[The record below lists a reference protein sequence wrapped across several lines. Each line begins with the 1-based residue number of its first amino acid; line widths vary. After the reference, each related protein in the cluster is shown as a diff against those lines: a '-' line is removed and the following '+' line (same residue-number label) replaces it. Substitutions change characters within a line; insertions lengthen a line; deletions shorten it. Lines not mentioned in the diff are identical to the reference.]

1 MFKIFKIIFVNVI
14 IILFISKF
22 GHTNEEKIKIGLLVP
37 MSGEKN
43 KLGQSIIKSTRLALK
58 DIGTD
63 KIEIYP
69 KDTELDPN
77 KTLRSAIELK
87 KLGVKI
93 IIGPVFFEN
102 IKYLNE
108 VDDIIF
114 LSLTNKTDNL
124 PSNVI
129 SSGVNSVSQLN
140 AIKKFAELNKLERT
154 ILLTPDLK
162 YKTEIKRAIKKSKLK
177 VSKHYIYNIEP
188 TKLTQQIEEI
198 TNYKIRKQNLA
209 DEIRRVELSD
219 LEEEIKK
226 RRIDKLNKKYTI
238 GNVDFDSLIISDFD
252 ESLKSVITS
261 FLYSDVS
268 PKDKYFITLNQW
280 FDESLLSEKNI
291 QPLYYPSINK
301 KNLESFSN
309 KFSEFYN
316 EKPNHL
322 SLLSYDLIG
331 LIYYLS
337 LKNDLSDTKLL
348 FKKQSSFKGKIG
360 VFDIKD
366 NKINHKLNFYQIQ
379 NGSFK
384 EIF

>member
-1 MFKIFKIIFVNVI
+1 MFKIFKL
-14 IILFISKF
+14 ILICTTIVLFLLKF
-22 GHTNEEKIKIGLLVP
+22 GYASEKKIKIGLLVP

-58 DIGTD
+58 DVGVEN
-63 KIEIYP
+63 IEIYP
-69 KDTELDPN
+69 RDTGLDPN
-77 KTLRSAIELK
+77 KTLQSAIELK

-102 IKYLNE
+102 IKYLSE
-108 VDDIIF
+108 VEDIIF
-114 LSLTNKTDNL
+114 LSLTNKTNGL
-124 PSNVI
+124 PNNVI

-140 AIKKFAELNKLERT
+140 AIKKFTELNELKKT
-154 ILLTPDLK
+154 ILLTPDLN
-162 YKTEIKRAIKKSKLK
+162 YKTEINRAIKKTKLK
-177 VSKHYIYNIEP
+177 ISKHYIYNIEP

-209 DEIRRVELSD
+209 DEIKRVELSNVN
-219 LEEEIKK
+219 EEIKK
-226 RRIDKLNKKYTI
+226 RRIEKLNKRYSI
-238 GNVDFDSLIISDFD
+238 GNVNFDSLIISDFD

-261 FLYSDVS
+261 FLYTDVS
-268 PKDKYFITLNQW
+268 PQDKYFITLNQW

-301 KNLESFSN
+301 KNLEDFTD
-309 KFSEFYN
+309 KFTESYN

-322 SLLSYDLIG
+322 SLLSYDLVG
-331 LIYYLS
+331 LIYYLT
-337 LKNDLSDTKLL
+337 LKNDLSDAKLL

-366 NKINHKLNFYQIQ
+366 NKINHRLNFYQIE

-384 EIF
+384 KIF

>member
-1 MFKIFKIIFVNVI
+1 MFKIFKL
-14 IILFISKF
+14 ILICTTIVLFLLKF
-22 GHTNEEKIKIGLLVP
+22 SYASEKKIKIGLLVP

-58 DIGTD
+58 DVGVEN
-63 KIEIYP
+63 IEIYP
-69 KDTELDPN
+69 RDTGLDPN
-77 KTLRSAIELK
+77 KTLQSAIELK

-102 IKYLNE
+102 IKYLSE
-108 VDDIIF
+108 VEDIIF
-114 LSLTNKTDNL
+114 LSLTNKTNGL

-140 AIKKFAELNKLERT
+140 AIKKFTELNELKKT
-154 ILLTPDLK
+154 ILLTPDLN
-162 YKTEIKRAIKKSKLK
+162 YKKEINRAIKKTKLK
-177 VSKHYIYNIEP
+177 ISKQYIYNIEP

-209 DEIRRVELSD
+209 DEIKRVELSNVN
-219 LEEEIKK
+219 EEIKK
-226 RRIDKLNKKYTI
+226 RKIEKLNKRYSI
-238 GNVDFDSLIISDFD
+238 GNVNFDSLIISDFD

-261 FLYSDVS
+261 FLYTDVS
-268 PKDKYFITLNQW
+268 PQDKYFITLNQW

-301 KNLESFSN
+301 KNLEDFTD
-309 KFSEFYN
+309 KFTESYN

-322 SLLSYDLIG
+322 SLLSYDLVG
-331 LIYYLS
+331 LVYYLT

-360 VFDIKD
+360 IFDIKD
-366 NKINHKLNFYQIQ
+366 NKINHRLNFYQIE

-384 EIF
+384 KIF

>member
-108 VDDIIF
+108 VNDIIF

-154 ILLTPDLK
+154 ILLTPDLD

-177 VSKHYIYNIEP
+177 ISKHYIYNIEP

-238 GNVDFDSLIISDFD
+238 GNVDFDSLVISDFD